1 MRVFELMRPDGDLEF
16 QAQHLRQTH
25 EVIQLANKQL
35 AGGDKAHG

>member
-1 MRVFELMRPDGDLEF
+1 MRPDGDLEF

-25 EVIQLANKQL
+25 EVIQLADKQL